1 MPLSLSL
8 SLAITILRFAFL
20 EIIDNY
26 AAVSRRKKK
35 RKERKSKYIYIYTVF
50 FTEKNFADWLRSI
63 VRRVVSFLHT
73 SVASVELVFISN
85 FILNRVVVVARFQS
99 IEIRVSLHLSRD
111 NYLQN
116 FVPIEK

>member
-35 RKERKSKYIYIYTVF
+35 RKERKSKYF

-85 FILNRVVVVARFQS
+85 FILNRVVIVARFQS

-116 FVPIEK
+116 FVPTEK